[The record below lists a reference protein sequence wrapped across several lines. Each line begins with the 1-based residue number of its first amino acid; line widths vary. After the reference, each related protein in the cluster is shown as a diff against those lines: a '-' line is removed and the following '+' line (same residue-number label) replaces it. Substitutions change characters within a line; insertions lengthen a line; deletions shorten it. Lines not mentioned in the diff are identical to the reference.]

1 MHKSDL
7 TIQIKNKAEELGFF
21 SCGISKVEFLESEA
35 EHLETWLKK
44 GMHGKMHYM
53 ENHFDKRLNPGL
65 LVEDAKSVVSV
76 LLNYF
81 PKEDIFKNERLKISK
96 YAYGEDYHLVIKE
109 KLSRLP
115 ILLKELLEI

>member
-35 EHLETWLKK
+35 GHLETWLKK

-53 ENHFDKRLNPGL
+53 ENHFEKRLNPAL
-65 LVEDAKSVVSV
+65 LVDGAKSVVSV
-76 LLNYF
+76 LLELFSERRYF
-81 PKEDIFKNERLKISK
+81 QKRKTKNF
-96 YAYGEDYHLVIKE
+96 
-109 KLSRLP
+109 
-115 ILLKELLEI
+115 